1 MPAPD
6 IDAVGLLIPKRLSY
20 VQESEKE
27 LLKCLNDVSDVATRC
42 GIRYKAFFSALLS
55 SFASHGKVDL
65 ETDASCK
72 DWNKRITDSGDLKLH
87 FFQV

>member
-1 MPAPD
+1 MPEPD
-6 IDAVGLLIPKRLSY
+6 FDAVSLLILRRLSY
-20 VQESEKE
+20 MQENEKKS
-27 LLKCLNDVSDVATRC
+27 LKCLSEISDVATRC

-55 SFASHGKVDL
+55 SLASHGKVDL

-72 DWNKRITDSGDLKLH
+72 DWNKRITDSSDLKLH